1 MRSGP
6 IAPPPLWLDVVA
18 FTVTVT
24 VCDGLVP
31 SEPTQVSVKVVVA
44 VSAAEVAVP
53 LVATVP
59 DHAPAGELDA
69 VQELVFVLDQVS
81 VTVPPELTLVA
92 LVCSVAVAAGGAAS
106 TTMEY
111 VPASA
116 VPVGWATKLMR

>member
-1 MRSGP
+1 M
-6 IAPPPLWLDVVA
+6 
-18 FTVTVT
+18 TVT

-31 SEPTQVSVKVVVA
+31 SVPTQVSVKVVVA

-59 DHAPAGELDA
+59 DQAPAGELDA
-69 VQELVFVLDQVS
+69 VHELVFALDQFS

-92 LVCSVAVAAGGAAS
+92 VVWSVAVAAGGAS
-106 TTMEY
+106 CTTIEY

-116 VPVGWATKLMR
+116 EPVGWATKLMR